1 MRVTVTTSPGLQL
14 ARAIHPPLQL
24 AVRKFV
30 GLTPP
35 APSLIRVCASHRS
48 MPSLSSFAARP
59 APRGQFRGS
68 SEGPAIAQ
76 ERQDRPS
83 KPTTG
88 YFASI
93 ISSVPQADVDRIYPN
108 LCGLPKASLQY
119 IAAHADECH
128 IDDRLFLVRPSERF
142 RHRSRAGFSRRAPPH
157 SRLSHNRSKY
167 EMPLRP
173 RLSRSSRGEVPRSAR
188 ERCCAYGAE
197 TP

>member
-14 ARAIHPPLQL
+14 ARAVHPPLQL

-68 SEGPAIAQ
+68 SEGPAVAQ

-93 ISSVPQADVDRIYPN
+93 ISSVP
-108 LCGLPKASLQY
+108 KAE
-119 IAAHADECH
+119 IGEKCIWPVECH
-128 IDDRLFLVRPSERF
+128 RRIFLRLRM
-142 RHRSRAGFSRRAPPH
+142 A
-157 SRLSHNRSKY
+157 NI
-167 EMPLRP
+167 
-173 RLSRSSRGEVPRSAR
+173 SAR
-188 ERCCAYGAE
+188 QATRL
-197 TP
+197 